1 MLIFAD
7 GRERISQDAECDRES
22 VRGAFDGNKHT
33 PDICEDG
40 SSRLSCSAACAY
52 PARHSPFR
60 IFVDHKQ
67 EVVNMY
73 L

>member
-22 VRGAFDGNKHT
+22 VRGTFDGNKHT

-40 SSRLSCSAACAY
+40 SSRLSCVQCCMHLPRTAQL
-52 PARHSPFR
+52 F
-60 IFVDHKQ
+60 
-67 EVVNMY
+67 
-73 L
+73 

>member
-33 PDICEDG
+33 PDIYEDG
-40 SSRLSCSAACAY
+40 SSRLSCVQCYMRLPRTAQ
-52 PARHSPFR
+52 HF
-60 IFVDHKQ
+60 
-67 EVVNMY
+67 
-73 L
+73 

>member
-33 PDICEDG
+33 PDIYEDG
-40 SSRLSCSAACAY
+40 SSRLSCSAACTS
-52 PARHSPFR
+52 PAQHSIFR
-60 IFVDHKQ
+60 IFVNHKQ
-67 EVVNMY
+67 EVANMY